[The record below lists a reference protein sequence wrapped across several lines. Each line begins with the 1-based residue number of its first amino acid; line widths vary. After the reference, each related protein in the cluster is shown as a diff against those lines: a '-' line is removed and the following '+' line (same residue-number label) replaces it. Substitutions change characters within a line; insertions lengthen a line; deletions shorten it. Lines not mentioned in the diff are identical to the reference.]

1 MPRSISCE
9 VVTLG
14 RLISTTDSFHI
25 PPFQRNYAWG
35 EKQYS
40 AFWDD
45 LARTFDDKGDEIF
58 IGASVFKPAPSANGA
73 RQLVVIDGQQ
83 RLTTAAVLLSA
94 LRHHLRARHLD
105 VLASRIEDE
114 FLRGVDPETGKP
126 GARFNLNAANKDT
139 FDDHIYKLSEISV
152 VHEQKKG
159 KRSSNTNALLLS
171 CFMFMHKK
179 IGLARRLYG
188 YTLEELGEKVLRSLN
203 DRVTLIHISV
213 ADDLNAYLLFET
225 LNERGLELSQFDIL
239 KNYVLTLA
247 RPNIARAL
255 AAWVTIENN
264 LRSTSVAAFLRQHW
278 ASRGKIIEEKHLF
291 EELKRAITDTREAML
306 YLESIERSSLH
317 YAALHDPHHLYWRK
331 RPTHTQAAVISA
343 VNAFRSLGASQPFV
357 TLLAA
362 LDVLDDAPEM
372 AEDFAE
378 LISMLVS
385 FTVRYTT
392 ICGLPPSRLALNY
405 SKAAAFIRREQA
417 FNAATIFEKFL
428 APLYPGDDAFFAAF
442 RNKETQDNAIC
453 RYLIGK
459 INDAISPA
467 GAEQAPAHDLTSVDH
482 ILPQNPSV
490 AWLDVKRQFRDGFR
504 GYIYRLGNMTLM
516 APGENQKIGN
526 AGFEEKRAA
535 YVQDALEITRRVAEA
550 EKWTPKEIDQRQKWM
565 ATVAVQVWRC
575 P

>member
-1 MPRSISCE
+1 MSRSISCE

-14 RLISTTDSFHI
+14 RLISTTDSFLI

-40 AFWDD
+40 AFWGD
-45 LARTFDDKGDEIF
+45 LAGTFDDKGDEIF
-58 IGASVFKPAPSANGA
+58 IGASVFKPSPSANGG

-94 LRHHLRARHLD
+94 LRHHLRARNVD
-105 VLASRIEDE
+105 KLAARIEDE
-114 FLRGVDPETGKP
+114 FLRGVDPGTGQP
-126 GARFNLNAANKDT
+126 GARFNLNAANKNT

-179 IGLARRLYG
+179 IGLAKRLYG
-188 YTLEELGEKVLRSLN
+188 YSIEELGERILRSLN

-239 KNYVLTLA
+239 KNYLLTLA
-247 RPNIARAL
+247 RPNTTHAL
-255 AAWVTIENN
+255 AAWVTVENN
-264 LRSTSVAAFLRQHW
+264 LRSASVSAFFRQHW
-278 ASRGKIIEEKHLF
+278 ASCGKIIEEKHLF
-291 EELKRAITDTREAML
+291 EELKRAITDNRDAML
-306 YLESIERSSLH
+306 YLENLERSSLH
-317 YAALHDPHHLYWRK
+317 YAALHDPHHLHWRK
-331 RPTHTQAAVISA
+331 LPAHAQPEVTRAVL
-343 VNAFRSLGASQPFV
+343 AFRSLGASQPFV

-362 LDVLDDAPEM
+362 LDILDAAPEK
-372 AEDFAE
+372 AEEFAA
-378 LISMLVS
+378 LISLLVS

-405 SKAAAFIRREQA
+405 AKAAASIRREQD
-417 FNAATIFEKFL
+417 FQAATVFEKFL

-442 RNKETQDNAIC
+442 RNKESQDNAIC

-459 INDAISPA
+459 INDAISPH
-467 GAEQAPAHDLTSVDH
+467 GAEQSPAHDLTSIDH
-482 ILPQNPSV
+482 ILPQNPSI

-504 GYIYRLGNMTLM
+504 SYIYRLGNMTLM

-526 AGFEEKRAA
+526 AGFGDKRAVYA
-535 YVQDALEITRRVAEA
+535 QDALEITRRVAEA
-550 EKWTPKEIDQRQKWM
+550 QKWTPKEIDQRQKWM
-565 ATVAVQVWRC
+565 ATAAGQIWRC